1 MKKSHRESLID
12 NLLRSLFDHNYVVT
26 STTKAKVLKQNAQ
39 SLIEAGKK
47 EAESLDFTRK
57 LNNILGKET
66 TVQKYLEYIK
76 KDNAGVSFVRVGY
89 RNGDNAQL
97 SRVYL
102 LGLDKKKSVAPKSK
116 KEDIKKKED
125 IEKVEKKKPLTG
137 AKREIPVGPEKQVDK
152 TPIVK
157 KSSTRPQARSG
168 L

>member
-76 KDNAGVSFVRVGY
+76 KDNAGIGFVRVGF
-89 RNGDNAQL
+89 RDGDNAQL

-102 LGLDKKKSVAPKSK
+102 LGLDKKKSTAPKSK
-116 KEDIKKKED
+116 KEDT
-125 IEKVEKKKPLTG
+125 EKVEKKKPLTKI
-137 AKREIPVGPEKQVDK
+137 KREIPVGSEKKVDK
-152 TPIVK
+152 TQVVK
-157 KSSTRPQARSG
+157 KSGTRPQARSG